1 MWLGLIMT
9 LGKQTNG
16 SKDREEA
23 DQKLYLLVMRVL
35 FQIFLLS
42 RLRGEEPQ
50 ERSNW
55 ESGPVGE
62 ATPSKY
68 LM

>member
-23 DQKLYLLVMRVL
+23 DQKLYLLVMRVV
-35 FQIFLLS
+35 FQTFLLS

-50 ERSNW
+50 NQSKW
-55 ESGPVGE
+55 ESGPVSE
-62 ATPSKY
+62 TTPSKY

>member
-1 MWLGLIMT
+1 MT
-9 LGKQTNG
+9 LSKQTNG

-23 DQKLYLLVMRVL
+23 DQKLYLLVMRVV
-35 FQIFLLS
+35 FQTFFLS
-42 RLRGEEPQ
+42 RLRSEEAQ
-50 ERSNW
+50 EQSKW